1 MPRGREGIAKRERE
15 RTRLLRQED
24 KRVRRQAAV
33 DAPPAAGPAAD
44 ERLWDEYRIL
54 SERFAKGDVSEMA
67 YSLERQRIFRELGLD
82 DPES

>member
-1 MPRGREGIAKRERE
+1 MAKRERE

-33 DAPPAAGPAAD
+33 DAPPPPGDAAN

-54 SERFAKGDVSEMA
+54 SERFDKGAISEMK
-67 YSLERQRIFRELGLD
+67 YSQERQRIFQELGLD
-82 DPES
+82 DPDS